1 MIRNLVKRYGKDTSG
16 STALEFAVI
25 ALVFVTLAIGIVDFG
40 RNFHQQS
47 RLAHAADVLSR
58 VVMLSPTAP
67 DSTLR
72 TRMQQTFP
80 TLGYSDITV
89 TFGNTIVGGRAYKVI
104 DLSRPLMFFTP
115 GLTDRSGTIRLRRLV
130 PV

>member
-1 MIRNLVKRYGKDTSG
+1 MIRRLAQRYRTDTSG
-16 STALEFAVI
+16 STAVEFAII

-47 RLAHAADVLSR
+47 RLAHAADVLAR
-58 VVMLSPTAP
+58 VVMLDPTAP
-67 DSTLR
+67 DATLR

-80 TLGYSDITV
+80 TLGYSDISV
-89 TFGNTIVGGRAYKVI
+89 TFGNTIVDGRTYKVI

>member
-1 MIRNLVKRYGKDTSG
+1 MIYRLIRRYLNDASG
-16 STALEFAVI
+16 STAVEFAII

-40 RNFHQQS
+40 RNFHQKS
-47 RLAHAADVLSR
+47 RLAHAADVTAR
-58 VVMLSPTAP
+58 VIMLDPAATDA
-67 DSTLR
+67 TLR
-72 TRMQQTFP
+72 TRMQATFP
-80 TLGYSDITV
+80 TLGYTDITV

-115 GLTDRSGTIRLRRLV
+115 GLTDRSGTIHLRRLV

>member
-1 MIRNLVKRYGKDTSG
+1 MMRRFAQRYGKDTSG
-16 STALEFAVI
+16 STAIEFAII

-47 RLAHAADVLSR
+47 RLAHAADVLAR
-58 VVMLSPTAP
+58 VVMLDPAAP
-67 DSTLR
+67 DASLR
-72 TRMQQTFP
+72 SRMQATFP
-80 TLGYSDITV
+80 TLGYSDIAVSFGITV
-89 TFGNTIVGGRAYKVI
+89 VGGRNYRVL